1 MWDGPDSTSGL
12 AREDTVLVP
21 SQLSLLQL
29 LVLLC
34 SESLVVGVAC
44 SPSLQS
50 SPTALLPVAAT
61 VVAGVVTDD
70 AVLPLELAPLP
81 ANDDDD
87 DCCALGSGG
96 AFCAI

>member
-1 MWDGPDSTSGL
+1 MGKWDSGT
-12 AREDTVLVP
+12 R
-21 SQLSLLQL
+21 
-29 LVLLC
+29 
-34 SESLVVGVAC
+34 
-44 SPSLQS
+44 
-50 SPTALLPVAAT
+50 
-61 VVAGVVTDD
+61 DD